1 MEISKVEHRGS
12 TWFSIVFA
20 YNQADHLRVKG
31 MYNSRWSA
39 TKRCWLVPFG
49 PEGYRQ
55 IKELF
60 PASVFDSELEAEFEP
75 DKPAPI
81 PLPTAAPANEPI
93 IYKPEYSIV
102 NQQPGVRFSG
112 FAFGNRLPGEIA
124 LVIKDRQ
131 IGIQL
136 DKNNDDIDFIKSLR
150 YAAWNQRYFCW
161 TVPNYEY
168 NLKRLELHFGDRI
181 SSITEQY
188 SENWENTP
196 SEEYVAVKVLPP
208 LSDEMAK
215 HLKVFK
221 QWLEHKR
228 YSASTVRTYINS
240 VSSFLR
246 FMQPKSCAD
255 IETKDLVLYVHQYL
269 LPNKF
274 SYSFQ
279 NQAVNAVKLFF
290 QTVRGS
296 KIDIGQIERPRREH
310 KLPNVL
316 SKEEISG
323 ILNATL
329 NIKHRTMLALIYA
342 CGLRRSELLNLRPEN
357 IDSKRH
363 MLIILNAKGK
373 KDRVVPISDKVITML
388 REYFKFYRPKEW
400 LFEGQ
405 VNKEQYSAS
414 SLHEILKNAVKKA
427 GIRKPVSLHWLR
439 HSYATHLLESGTDL
453 RYIQELLGHKSSK
466 TTEIYTHVS
475 ERSLQN
481 IVSPFDNL

>member
-1 MEISKVEHRGS
+1 MKISKVEHRGS

-31 MYNSRWSA
+31 MPNSRWSA

-49 PEGYRQ
+49 LDGYRQ

-60 PASVFDSELEAEFEP
+60 PLCQFDSELEAEF
-75 DKPAPI
+75 KPQQPNAE
-81 PLPTAAPANEPI
+81 PANSLDRQNYVVQNLP
-93 IYKPEYSIV
+93 K
-102 NQQPGVRFSG
+102 FSG
-112 FAFGNRLPGEIA
+112 YTFGMRMPGEIA

-131 IGIQL
+131 IGIKL
-136 DKNNDDIDFIKSLR
+136 DKNDDDIDFIKSIR
-150 YAAWNQRYFCW
+150 YAQWNQRYYCW
-161 TVPNYEY
+161 TVPNYGN
-168 NLKRLELHFGDRI
+168 NLERIKRFFSNRI
-181 SSITEQY
+181 CSVIEQY
-188 SENWENTP
+188 SESPE
-196 SEEYVAVKVLPP
+196 SEANYPTETIIKVLPP
-208 LSDEMAK
+208 LSDESVK
-215 HLKVFK
+215 HLKVFE

-228 YSASTVRTYINS
+228 YSVSTVKTYINS
-240 VSSFLR
+240 AAGFLR
-246 FMQPKSCAD
+246 FTQPKTIAE
-255 IETKDLVLYVHQYL
+255 IENNDLVLYVHQYL
-269 LPNKF
+269 LPNRF
-274 SYSFQ
+274 SYSSQ
-279 NQAVNAVKLFF
+279 NQVVNAVKLFF
-290 QTVRGS
+290 QTVQGS
-296 KIDIGQIERPRREH
+296 KIDIEQLERPRREH

-323 ILNATL
+323 ILNSTQ

-363 MLIILNAKGK
+363 LLIILNAKGK
-373 KDRVVPISDKVITML
+373 KDRIVPISDKVIAML
-388 REYFKFYRPKEW
+388 RDYFKLYRPKEW

-414 SLHEILKNAVKKA
+414 SLHDILKHAVKKA
-427 GIRKPVSLHWLR
+427 GIKKPVSLHWLR